1 MKIITFTKPIKKERN
16 DLPKSYI
23 EFVGE
28 YGYGTYCGFVN
39 ITEPDELVIHNTY
52 SEHDFWEFGEQFT
65 KQDFKKAIQLAS
77 TIDGDIICYVEGKPD
92 SLFILPRNSETILSF
107 ENLNDV
113 LNFYRKNYQLDDSYF
128 EPLQGRKVELFSLI
142 NDGKLLDINLIHT
155 KFLKDLEYDFI
166 IGKEQPKYVIEKIGG
181 WIKFDLVYKNSIS
194 ISYQLIDNMDNQ
206 YLEYIDY
213 IKKEISQLTTM
224 YNKS

>member
-1 MKIITFTKPIKKERN
+1 M
-16 DLPKSYI
+16 
-23 EFVGE
+23 
-28 YGYGTYCGFVN
+28 
-39 ITEPDELVIHNTY
+39 
-52 SEHDFWEFGEQFT
+52 
-65 KQDFKKAIQLAS
+65 
-77 TIDGDIICYVEGKPD
+77 
-92 SLFILPRNSETILSF
+92 
-107 ENLNDV
+107 
-113 LNFYRKNYQLDDSYF
+113 
-128 EPLQGRKVELFSLI
+128 I